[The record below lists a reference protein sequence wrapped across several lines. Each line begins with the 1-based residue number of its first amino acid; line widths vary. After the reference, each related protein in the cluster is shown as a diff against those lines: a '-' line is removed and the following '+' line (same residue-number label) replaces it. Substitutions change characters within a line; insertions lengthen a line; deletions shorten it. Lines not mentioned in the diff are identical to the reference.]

1 MKIITIIL
9 LVSSFVFGQNYST
22 VYKISKSV
30 NLKNSLKGNTLNYV
44 LNPQNNWDSLVNIAS
59 IVDIEYTIN
68 FKDSVITKKV
78 NGSRVAYSKFKLDN
92 IDFTKS
98 TGSSVMYN
106 GGFVIKYEYDFKE
119 FTLALIDGFQYDMV
133 TYEKTGVLSNIKEIS
148 YNTPVFLEYSTVPDK
163 LIDLTAYFS
172 YEY

>member
-30 NLKNSLKGNTLNYV
+30 NLKNSLKSNTLNYV

-98 TGSSVMYN
+98 TGSSVMYK

-133 TYEKTGVLSNIKEIS
+133 TYEKTGVLSNIKGIS
-148 YNTPVFLEYSTVPDK
+148 YNTPVFLEYSAVPDK